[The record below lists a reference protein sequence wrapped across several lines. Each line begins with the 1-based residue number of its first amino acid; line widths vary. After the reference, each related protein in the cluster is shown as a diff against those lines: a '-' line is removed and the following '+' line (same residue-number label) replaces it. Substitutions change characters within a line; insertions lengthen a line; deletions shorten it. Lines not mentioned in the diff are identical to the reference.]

1 MIDICFPSQV
11 IRPSTSVRDTRHG
24 LACKRNLEAD
34 GLFVFRDVLRQSQ
47 CNRFQAASVERAA
60 RQIHEQHS
68 LQLATLRD
76 KLQNKIALDIPSLQ
90 LGTQQSVSLQVARKV
105 EASGTFRDVARQSA
119 VCDMASAACHATFTS
134 TLRDT
139 LRETLYHLTLRLD
152 VTTRDGTS
160 SKSLIELVKFLDWNR
175 SNTVAI
181 PVDSCI
187 VSSSDISRKSNNSK
201 SLWSIQ
207 MITENQRMS

>member
-1 MIDICFPSQV
+1 M
-11 IRPSTSVRDTRHG
+11 
-24 LACKRNLEAD
+24 
-34 GLFVFRDVLRQSQ
+34 
-47 CNRFQAASVERAA
+47 
-60 RQIHEQHS
+60 HEQHS

-90 LGTQQSVSLQVARKV
+90 LGTQQNVSLQVARKV
-105 EASGTFRDVARQSA
+105 KASGTFRDVARQSA
-119 VCDMASAACHATFTS
+119 VCDMASAACHATLTS

-139 LRETLYHLTLRLD
+139 LREILYRVTLRLD

-160 SKSLIELVKFLDWNR
+160 WKSLIELVKFLDWNK

-181 PVDSCI
+181 PVDSFI

-201 SLWSIQ
+201 SLWSMQ
-207 MITENQRMS
+207 MVTENQRMS